1 MDSSQIEEKLN
12 QLMEEIER
20 QIPTEKIGESV
31 TGAINDAL
39 DLARHATDEAARRV
53 NQWEGK
59 RAEKN
64 VVTESEVVDEKIERM
79 RPYGVRP
86 KDMRTS
92 SKEKKTFSEEE
103 QSQSPKNRRMS
114 SRTRY
119 EDFER
124 RRKEKQKKNWFVVPQ
139 KEERAEIDKIY
150 YKIPKSGTALA
161 LLGGVL
167 TLCNVSVMDAFMGQ
181 VMTNGVNFELL
192 YYSENFIG
200 LGVGILL
207 LLLGCLRNEKRGRL
221 KKYLKLFRTRA
232 YCNIADLAQKIG
244 KSEAYVRKDVKKLID
259 KGNFPQG
266 HLDEKEECL
275 MLNDKLYEE
284 YKNVLEQQRQHQI
297 EEEQLKAQKEAE
309 QEERRQMDEKT
320 RKLYE
325 LLEKGESD
333 LKKIQIIQT
342 HLMKEEM
349 REKTARLSHI
359 TEQILAQVRKRP
371 ENLPEVRRMLDYYL
385 PTTVKILTAYEEFEA
400 QTVQGENIGTAKN
413 EIENSL
419 DTINEA
425 FERLLDN
432 LFDDTAMDISSDIS
446 VLHTMLAHEGLAGG
460 NDFEDEL

>member
-1 MDSSQIEEKLN
+1 MDSSQIEEKLS

-31 TGAINDAL
+31 TGAIQDTI

-53 NQWEGK
+53 NQWEGR

-64 VVTESEVVDEKIERM
+64 VVTESEILDEKIEHT

-86 KDMRTS
+86 KDMKKSSGEKDTASEGETS
-92 SKEKKTFSEEE
+92 
-103 QSQSPKNRRMS
+103 QPPKNRRMS
-114 SRTRY
+114 GRSRY

-124 RRKEKQKKNWFVVPQ
+124 RRKEKQKKNWFLFSP
-139 KEERAEIDKIY
+139 KTEKAEIDKIY
-150 YKIPKSGTALA
+150 YRVPKYGT
-161 LLGGVL
+161 LLVLVGGVL
-167 TLCNVSVMDAFMGQ
+167 TFANVSAAGAFMGE
-181 VMTNGVNFELL
+181 VMANGVSLELL
-192 YYSENFIG
+192 PH
-200 LGVGILL
+200 LGSVMYLGAGILL
-207 LLLGCLRNEKRGRL
+207 LLSGGLQNEKRGRL
-221 KKYLKLFRTRA
+221 KKYLKLFQTRA

-259 KGNFPQG
+259 RGIFPQG

-284 YKNVLEQQRQHQI
+284 YQSVLAQQKQQQL
-297 EEEQLKAQKEAE
+297 EEEQSKAQKEAE
-309 QEERRQMDEKT
+309 EEARRQMDEKT

-325 LLEKGESD
+325 SLEKGESD

-342 HLMKEEM
+342 HLMKEEV
-349 REKTARLSHI
+349 REKTARLSHT
-359 TEQILAQVRKRP
+359 TEQILVQVRKRP
-371 ENLPEVRRMLDYYL
+371 ENLPEIRRMLDYYL

-400 QTVQGENIGTAKN
+400 QTVQGENIVTAKN

-460 NDFEDEL
+460 NDFEDET